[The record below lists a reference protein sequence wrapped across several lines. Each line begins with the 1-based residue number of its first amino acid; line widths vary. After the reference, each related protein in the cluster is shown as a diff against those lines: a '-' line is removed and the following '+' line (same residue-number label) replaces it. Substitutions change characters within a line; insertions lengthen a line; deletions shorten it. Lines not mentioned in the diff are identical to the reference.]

1 MFEIL
6 KSVERSYSIGSTLI
20 LLATI
25 WAGLAVLSYKNK
37 RILNFYIELIIM
49 GILYLIS
56 FVLLI
61 SAIFY
66 EPFGVVLK
74 LVGHTLLIAIALIVI
89 RYAPLHHNKNI

>member
-6 KSVERSYSIGSTLI
+6 KSVERSYSLGSTLI

-37 RILNFYIELIIM
+37 RTINFYIELVFT

-61 SAIFY
+61 SAVFY
-66 EPFGVVLK
+66 LERASAISRFELSTSK
-74 LVGHTLLIAIALIVI
+74 LCWLRAICDP
-89 RYAPLHHNKNI
+89 RF

>member
-6 KSVERSYSIGSTLI
+6 KSVERSYSLGSTLI

-37 RILNFYIELIIM
+37 RTIYFYIELFFM
-49 GILYLIS
+49 CFLYLMS
-56 FVLLI
+56 LVLLI
-61 SAIFY
+61 NAVFY
-66 EPFGVVLK
+66 EPLWVLLK
-74 LVGHTLLIAIALIVI
+74 LIGHTLLIAIALIVI

>member
-37 RILNFYIELIIM
+37 RTLNFYIELIIM

-74 LVGHTLLIAIALIVI
+74 LIGHTLIIAIALIVI

>member
-6 KSVERSYSIGSTLI
+6 KSVERSYATGSTLI

-25 WAGLAVLSYKNK
+25 WAGLSVLSYKNK
-37 RILNFYIELIIM
+37 RTLNFYIELTIM

-56 FVLLI
+56 FILLI
-61 SAIFY
+61 NAVFY
-66 EPFGVVLK
+66 EPLFVVLK

-89 RYAPLHHNKNI
+89 RYAPLHHNKNV

>member
-37 RILNFYIELIIM
+37 RTLNFYIELIIM

-74 LVGHTLLIAIALIVI
+74 LIGHTLIIAIALIVI
-89 RYAPLHHNKNI
+89 RYASLHHNKNI

>member
-6 KSVERSYSIGSTLI
+6 KSVERSYATGSTLI

-37 RILNFYIELIIM
+37 RTLNFYIELTIM

-56 FVLLI
+56 FLLLI
-61 SAIFY
+61 NAVFY
-66 EPFGVVLK
+66 EPLFVVLK
-74 LVGHTLLIAIALIVI
+74 LVGHTLLIAIALIVMKH
-89 RYAPLHHNKNI
+89 APLHHNKNV